1 MGIKCSNTVE
11 VYFDNTPIPAEN
23 LIGGV
28 CDGFKAM
35 DSKAENY
42 NLEAAIGKIFGSEKA
57 WLTVSGTLST
67 SYFELKL

>member
-28 CDGFKAM
+28 CDGFKVKNM
-35 DSKAENY
+35 
-42 NLEAAIGKIFGSEKA
+42 IFCYALNSCDPHK
-57 WLTVSGTLST
+57 LTDKSSINC
-67 SYFELKL
+67 

>member
-28 CDGFKAM
+28 CDGFKEQEICRRR
-35 DSKAENY
+35 SEN
-42 NLEAAIGKIFGSEKA
+42 ADFADP
-57 WLTVSGTLST
+57 
-67 SYFELKL
+67 KLPP